1 MLALELIKDLFE
13 RLSNNVTKDVH
24 AATMG
29 HTNNDFAN
37 TRFDEGIEGN
47 LEAGNE

>member
-1 MLALELIKDLFE
+1 MLALELVKDLFE
-13 RLSNNVTKDVH
+13 RLSHNVTEDVH

-29 HTNNDFAN
+29 HTNDDFAY
-37 TRFDEGIEGN
+37 TRFDKGIEGN

>member
-1 MLALELIKDLFE
+1 MLALELVKDLFE
-13 RLSNNVTKDVH
+13 RFSHNITKDVH
-24 AATMG
+24 ATTMG
-29 HTNNDFAN
+29 HTNDDFAN

>member
-1 MLALELIKDLFE
+1 MLALELVKDLFE
-13 RLSNNVTKDVH
+13 RLSHNVTKDIH

-29 HTNNDFAN
+29 HTNDDFAN
-37 TRFDEGIEGN
+37 TRFDEGIEGD